1 MQKTGSFLGF
11 QATIHRKVVKSKP
24 YYFLT
29 FPKPPNKSVVHEY
42 MCRVAA
48 ATENKVMPFIIMV
61 GDQPVYTLI
70 VELIDS
76 AVYFH
81 I

>member
-1 MQKTGSFLGF
+1 MQKTGSFVGF

-29 FPKPPNKSVVHEY
+29 FPKPPNKSVVHES

-48 ATENKVMPFIIMV
+48 AAENKVIPFIIMV
-61 GDQPVYTLI
+61 GDQPVL
-70 VELIDS
+70 
-76 AVYFH
+76 
-81 I
+81 